1 MAVPSFEK
9 GDVVIDPISITAAVS
24 GATAAFNTIKSM
36 IAAGRDME
44 SCIGDVSRW
53 MRMASDVDQAAKQ
66 AKNPPLFKKLLSAGS
81 VEEEALQAYAA
92 KKKLEAQRQE
102 LKNFLNMSYGPQAWA
117 DLIQLEGKIRKQ
129 RQEAIYKQQEK
140 RRQILEVLAVLTA
153 TMLVGAALLFIIWVA
168 VQA

>member
-153 TMLVGAALLFIIWVA
+153 TLLVGAALLFIIWVA

>member
-1 MAVPSFEK
+1 MAMPSFEK

-117 DLIQLEGKIRKQ
+117 DLIQLEGRIRKQ

-140 RRQILEVLAVLTA
+140 RRQIIEVLAVLAATLLTA
-153 TMLVGAALLFIIWVA
+153 AALLFVIWVA

>member
-9 GDVVIDPISITAAVS
+9 GDVVIDPISITAAVG

-153 TMLVGAALLFIIWVA
+153 TLLVGAAALFIIWVA